1 MSTELYRSALSGPQD
16 LADWTLEGPAVASFP
31 AGRLRLESAA
41 DPAEGQ
47 AANFVAWLPV
57 EHEGDVRISYDF
69 RPLREPGL
77 AMIFWAA
84 RGRDGGSIH
93 DPALPART
101 GEYEQYHSGAI
112 DAYHLSYYRRM
123 WPTERRLHTC
133 NVRKSHGFHLVAQ
146 GADPLPA
153 VLDVDAPYRLELT
166 WRGGTV
172 TFSVDGIACL
182 SWHDDG
188 TVGGP
193 ARRGGSIG
201 LRQMAPLIAEYSDLR
216 IEALA

>member
-1 MSTELYRSALSGPQD
+1 MTTLYSSPLSSPEQ
-16 LADWTLEGPAVASFP
+16 LEDWIIEGPMVASFP

-47 AANFVAWLPV
+47 AANFVAWLPA
-57 EHEGDVRISYDF
+57 HHDGDMRISFDF

-84 RGRDGGSIH
+84 SARGGGSLH
-93 DPALPART
+93 DAALPPRT
-101 GEYEQYHSGAI
+101 GEYAQYHSGAI
-112 DAYHLSYYRRM
+112 DAYHLSYFRRM
-123 WPTERRLHTC
+123 WPSERSLHTC

-153 VLDVDAPYRLELT
+153 VLDVDRDYHLALT
-166 WRGGTV
+166 WRGTTV
-172 TFSVDGIACL
+172 EFTIDGISCL
-182 SWHDDG
+182 SWSDDG

-193 ARRGGSIG
+193 ARRGGAIG

-216 IEALA
+216 IEAL

>member
-1 MSTELYRSALSGPQD
+1 MTALYESPLSAPEH
-16 LADWTLEGPAVASFP
+16 LAGWILEGPMVASFP
-31 AGRLRLESAA
+31 AGALRLESAA

-57 EHEGDVRISYDF
+57 HHDGDVRISWNF

-84 RGRDGGSIH
+84 QGRDGGSIH
-93 DPALPART
+93 DPALPSRS

-112 DAYHLSYYRRM
+112 DAYHLSYFRRM
-123 WPTERRLHTC
+123 WPAERSLHTC

-153 VLDVDAPYRLELT
+153 VLDVDRAYRMVLT
-166 WRGGTV
+166 WRGATV
-172 TFSVDGIACL
+172 GLTIDGITCL
-182 SWHDDG
+182 SWTDDG

-193 ARRGGSIG
+193 ARRGGAIG
-201 LRQMAPLIAEYSDLR
+201 LRQMAPLIAEYSNLL
-216 IEALA
+216 IEAL

>member
-1 MSTELYRSALSGPQD
+1 MSTELYRRSLSDPAD
-16 LADWTLEGPAVASFP
+16 VADWRVEGPMVATFP
-31 AGRLRLESAA
+31 QGRLRLESAA
-41 DPAEGQ
+41 DPAAGQ

-57 EHEGDVRISYDF
+57 EHEGDVRISWGF

-84 RGRDGGSIH
+84 RARDGRSIH
-93 DPALPART
+93 HPELPART
-101 GEYEQYHSGAI
+101 GEYDQYHSGAI

-123 WPTERRLHTC
+123 WDSERSLHTC

-153 VLDVDAPYRLELT
+153 VLDADRDYRLELT
-166 WRGGTV
+166 WRGPEL
-172 TFSVDGIACL
+172 TFAIEGIDCL
-182 SWHDDG
+182 RWRDDG

-193 ARRGGSIG
+193 ARRGGAIG
-201 LRQMAPLIAEYSDLR
+201 LRQMAPLIAEYSDLLV
-216 IEALA
+216 EAI